1 MPTLQLQLGDCV
13 ERMSTIE
20 TESIGFIISDPPY
33 GLKFMGHDFDNLG
46 EGKRQREW
54 HRRWLIE
61 AHRILKPNGVI
72 KAFGGTRTF
81 HHLAAAM
88 RSVGFRNIRVEP
100 WGYGSGFPKSLD
112 IGKSVDKRAGKTSTD
127 IKFLKSEL
135 NRLFSAS
142 NLSLHQFNTLCGFE
156 ASGYLRGSATWA
168 EVLPPPEKWWKMREI
183 LGCDDDLSFAFKHI
197 ERVIIG
203 VSPWTNSV
211 NHCVPGLEHQ
221 NRVRLLITAPATPAA
236 RTWDGWG
243 TNLKPAWEPIVIGEK

>member
-20 TESIGFIISDPPY
+20 PESVGFIISDPPY
-33 GLKFMGHDFDNLG
+33 GLKFMGYGFDDLG
-46 EGKRQREW
+46 DGKRQREW

-100 WGYGSGFPKSLD
+100 WGYGSGFPKSLSISSALD
-112 IGKSVDKRAGKTSTD
+112 KSARGTPQGSTKGD
-127 IKFLKSEL
+127 PRE
-135 NRLFSAS
+135 
-142 NLSLHQFNTLCGFE
+142 
-156 ASGYLRGSATWA
+156 RGVG
-168 EVLPPPEKWWKMREI
+168 VLPPRNV
-183 LGCDDDLSFAFKHI
+183 LSMGGKNGKSPTGLTNNYSTNVI
-197 ERVIIG
+197 E
-203 VSPWTNSV
+203 TD
-211 NHCVPGLEHQ
+211 E
-221 NRVRLLITAPATPAA
+221 A